1 MMCLVLLMSG
11 CKTPSNSPFK
21 GGECRAENRMTTRAW
36 QDSTYH
42 YVRDSVVVVR
52 PPRPP
57 LTPPS
62 KEGDPDALS
71 SPPLKGELEG
81 VSGLGE
87 VLERWHTEWRERVVV
102 KTDTVYQE
110 REVRIQLPPERYVPR
125 AVKWLA
131 WAGGAAIFLLLL
143 WVVLKITH

>member
-1 MMCLVLLMSG
+1 M
-11 CKTPSNSPFK
+11 
-21 GGECRAENRMTTRAW
+21 
-36 QDSTYH
+36 
-42 YVRDSVVVVR
+42 
-52 PPRPP
+52 
-57 LTPPS
+57 
-62 KEGDPDALS
+62 
-71 SPPLKGELEG
+71 KGELEG